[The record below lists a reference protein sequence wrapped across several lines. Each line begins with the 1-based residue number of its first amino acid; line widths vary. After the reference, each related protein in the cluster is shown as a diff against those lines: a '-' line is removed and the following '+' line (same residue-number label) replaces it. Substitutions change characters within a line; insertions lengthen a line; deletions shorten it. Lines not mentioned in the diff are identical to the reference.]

1 MKRFNW
7 GNADIRILSERAMDR
22 AIAIVRHL
30 EKEYGIEPD
39 PLEGLYTILFD
50 IAKAGYEGDE

>member
-1 MKRFNW
+1 MDW
-7 GNADIRILSERAMDR
+7 GEADIGILSCRSVDR
-22 AIAIVRHL
+22 AIAIVRLL

-39 PLEGLYTILFD
+39 HVEGLYTIIFD